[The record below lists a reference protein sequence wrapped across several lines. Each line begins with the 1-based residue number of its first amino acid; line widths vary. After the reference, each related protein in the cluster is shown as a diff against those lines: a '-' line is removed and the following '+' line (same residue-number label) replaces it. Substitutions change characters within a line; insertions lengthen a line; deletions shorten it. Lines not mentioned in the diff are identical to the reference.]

1 MEIPDDHVARC
12 IQILQQLQPMHLVHL
27 SAGAGPIMENLING
41 AFWSSPPSKFE
52 ELEEREIST
61 SANTPSGTYDHLF

>member
-12 IQILQQLQPMHLVHL
+12 IKILQQFQPMHLVHL
-27 SAGAGPIMENLING
+27 SAGAGPIIENLING
-41 AFWSSPPSKFE
+41 EFWSSHASKFE

-61 SANTPSGTYDHLF
+61 SANVPSGTYDHLF